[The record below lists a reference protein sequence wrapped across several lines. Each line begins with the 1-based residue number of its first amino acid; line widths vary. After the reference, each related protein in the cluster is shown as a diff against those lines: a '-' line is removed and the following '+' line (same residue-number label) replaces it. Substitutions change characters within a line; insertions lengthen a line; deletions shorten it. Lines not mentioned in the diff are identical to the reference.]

1 MEGLSEN
8 SLPLRDLLTGNAQ
21 AMFSLP
27 GTHRHHL
34 THQSSCSSCGTAQ
47 GLPRSLLP
55 CDGCTLHTSWDFPC
69 AEKSSHCSAVEAERA
84 SRTPYCCSHD
94 LFKGF
99 GMLWLSS
106 LFLNISLTEAH
117 PHWLLLTELPALSV
131 SLGFV
136 LPSFNNQ
143 DIVAR
148 QKLLG
153 WQLHLC
159 YFTMKDVHK
168 FLKRHLTLF
177 CLSISGNWTLGATFY
192 TDETSPESMNNQ
204 WSQWSLCKIG
214 LRCFYD
220 TLWCLFSVQ
229 VL

>member
-1 MEGLSEN
+1 M
-8 SLPLRDLLTGNAQ
+8 Q
-21 AMFSLP
+21 
-27 GTHRHHL
+27 
-34 THQSSCSSCGTAQ
+34 QICGTAK
-47 GLPRSLLP
+47 GLPTSFHHIWWCGRRILRS
-55 CDGCTLHTSWDFPC
+55 SQDFLC
-69 AEKSSHCSAVEAERA
+69 VEKSSHRSAVEAERV

-99 GMLWLSS
+99 GMLRLSS

-136 LPSFNNQ
+136 LPSFNKQ

-153 WQLHLC
+153 WQQHVC

-168 FLKRHLTLF
+168 FLKRHLILF
-177 CLSISGNWTLGATFY
+177 CFSISGNWTLGAIFY
-192 TDETSPESMNNQ
+192 PDETSPKSMNNH